1 MALEALAA
9 ATQARGQMH
18 LRCSGKGL
26 QLQEGKGSL
35 SFSLA
40 GSKGMT
46 WSRAHPFPYLPWEHR
61 LGEVDL
67 FTWVPWST
75 RSYPHR
81 GLASRSQKAVALGR
95 GPGPQ
100 LRGGGDWLRGDSPA
114 LASLS
119 RELQPSHCP
128 GALM

>member
-95 GPGPQ
+95 GLGPQ
-100 LRGGGDWLRGDSPA
+100 LRGGGGGTA